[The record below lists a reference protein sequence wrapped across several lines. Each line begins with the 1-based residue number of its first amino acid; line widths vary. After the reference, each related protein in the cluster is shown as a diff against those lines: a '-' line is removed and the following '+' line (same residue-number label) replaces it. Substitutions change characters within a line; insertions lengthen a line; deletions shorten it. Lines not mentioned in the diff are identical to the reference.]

1 MRQRDLQEQLTL
13 VRWALSLVEAKP
25 AQDKKKGADTGI
37 DGYINFFDDE
47 SGKAK
52 KVVVQVKSGHVSV
65 HQVRDLCHVV
75 DREKATLGVFVTLEA
90 PTGPMKKEAAGF
102 GFYTPEHYPDRKYP
116 RMQLLTIEE
125 LLAGAE
131 VKYPKTLAPQ
141 ATFKKAAA
149 KKKAP
154 KASDKSHPKAMFE
167 DGLLE

>member
-1 MRQRDLQEQLTL
+1 
-13 VRWALSLVEAKP
+13 
-25 AQDKKKGADTGI
+25 
-37 DGYINFFDDE
+37 
-47 SGKAK
+47 
-52 KVVVQVKSGHVSV
+52 VKSGHVSV

-75 DREKATLGVFVTLEA
+75 EREKATLGVFVTLEA

-141 ATFKKAAA
+141 ATFKKAAT

-154 KASDKSHPKAMFE
+154 KSKDKSHPEAMFDE
-167 DGLLE
+167 GLLEDEPS